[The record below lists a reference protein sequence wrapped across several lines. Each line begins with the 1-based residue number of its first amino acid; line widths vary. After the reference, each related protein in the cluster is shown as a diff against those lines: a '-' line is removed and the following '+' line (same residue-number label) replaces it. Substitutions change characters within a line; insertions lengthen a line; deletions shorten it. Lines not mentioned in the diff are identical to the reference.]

1 MLMLIAVRR
10 FASYNASFRFARLEG
25 FREFMTTLEFQT
37 LGELFVRSVDRY
49 QKEAAFLVKRQ
60 GSYLGVSSR
69 QALRLAA
76 GLAMKLA
83 GMGLGPGDRLGLL
96 AENRAEWAL
105 TDYAALALGVAIVP
119 IYPTLLEGEIEY
131 ILRDSGC
138 KGIVVSTEDQLRK
151 IANIGPR
158 LPDLG
163 FTVIMDQPAAPGGAL
178 SWHILAQEGA
188 SDAEAAERQFRE
200 RALAVTPGQVATIPY
215 TSGTTG
221 KPKGVVLTHS
231 NIVSNILAS
240 RGIQD
245 FTERDVGIS
254 FLPLSHIYERM
265 IDYFCFSQGVTI
277 AYAESLEALPQNLLE
292 VRPTVLIVVPRV
304 LERVYEK
311 GRETARQKGKLA
323 EKIFHWSV
331 RVGRERV
338 RRELAGRPA
347 PLGLRLRHAV
357 ADRLVFSQVRARLG
371 GRLRF
376 MNSGSAPLG
385 VDVAEFFFA
394 AGIPIYEGY
403 GLTETSPVIAV
414 NRPGALRL
422 GTVGQV
428 IPGVEIRMGEEYVDE
443 EGGKGREILV
453 RGPNV
458 ASGYYRLEADTRE
471 AFVDGWFNTGDLG
484 ELDADGFLK
493 ITGRKK
499 HLFKTSGG
507 KYVAPEKLENLL
519 QGHPE
524 IAQVMTI
531 GNARK
536 FVSALIV
543 PNYGRLENEARKR
556 GIAFSSREELAT
568 HPALR
573 EWMQQRVD
581 EALKDVAPYER
592 IRQISLL
599 PYEFSVD
606 LGELSPTQKIRRHV
620 VEERY
625 KDLIDE
631 MYRRQP
637 PQPVPRKPR

>member
-1 MLMLIAVRR
+1 
-10 FASYNASFRFARLEG
+10 
-25 FREFMTTLEFQT
+25 MTALEFQT
-37 LGELFVRSVDRY
+37 LGELFVRAVDRY
-49 QKEAAFLVKRQ
+49 QKQDAFLVKRQ
-60 GSYLGVSSR
+60 GRYQGISSR
-69 QALRLAA
+69 QALSQAA
-76 GLAMKLA
+76 GLAMKLTDL
-83 GMGLGPGDRLGLL
+83 GLRPGDRLGLL
-96 AENRAEWAL
+96 SENRVEWAL
-105 TDYAALALGVAIVP
+105 TDYAALAMGVAIVP

-138 KGIVVSTEDQLRK
+138 KGIVVSSADQLRK
-151 IANIGPR
+151 AAAIAPH

-163 FTVIMDQPAAPGGAL
+163 FIVIMDEPPTAGGAL
-178 SWHILAQEGA
+178 SWHTLAAEGA
-188 SDAEAAERQFRE
+188 ADADVAERQFRE
-200 RALAVTPGQVATIPY
+200 RALSVKAEQVATIPY

-221 KPKGVVLTHS
+221 NPKGVVLTHA
-231 NIVSNILAS
+231 NLVSNIHAS
-240 RGIQD
+240 RGIQEYS
-245 FTERDVGIS
+245 ERDVGIS
-254 FLPLSHIYERM
+254 FLPLSHIFERM

-292 VRPTVLIVVPRV
+292 VRPTVMIVVPRV
-304 LERVYEK
+304 LERVVEK

-323 EKIFHWSV
+323 QRIFDWSV

-338 RRELAGRPA
+338 RLKLAGRPV
-347 PLGLRLRHAV
+347 PVGLRLRHAV

-376 MNSGSAPLG
+376 MNSGSAPLSIE
-385 VDVAEFFFA
+385 VAEFFFA

-403 GLTETSPVIAV
+403 GLTETSPVLAV
-414 NRPGALRL
+414 NTPGALRL
-422 GTVGQV
+422 GTVGKA
-428 IPGVEIRMGEEYVDE
+428 IPGVEIKLGAEYVDE

-458 ASGYYRLEADTRE
+458 SSGYYNLPEDTRE

-484 ELDADGFLK
+484 ELDAEGFLK

-543 PNYGRLENEARKR
+543 PNFARLENEARKR
-556 GIAFSSREELAT
+556 GIAFSSREELAAN
-568 HPALR
+568 PALR

-581 EALKDVAPYER
+581 EALKDVAPHER
-592 IRQISLL
+592 IRQITLL
-599 PYEFSVD
+599 PCEFSVD
-606 LGELSPTQKIRRHV
+606 SGELSPTQKIRRHV
-620 VEERY
+620 VEERC